1 MDGMTLI
8 AHIADVHL
16 GYAQYGLSEREQ
28 DIYEVFEEAVELIL
42 RERAEILLIAGDLFD
57 APRPPIKALM
67 KARSLLSKLRDRGV
81 EIYHVIGDHEL
92 PRRMGDLPPTAIL
105 DGVSKHLGLRNVEAG
120 DGLVLTGLD
129 RLRPSLKAEA
139 LGRLRKLAEEA
150 GRSRRSILVAHVPLR
165 GAERAI
171 GELPRGYGYYALGHE
186 HERRIFSI
194 DGSAAAYPGSMEILS
209 IAEIEAWERGGSGF
223 LLVDYS
229 GSEPIIHE
237 VNLKSIRPQK
247 LLTARIEDLDRV
259 LEEAA
264 RWSEDQAK
272 KPIIHF
278 RIRGRR
284 VDKREIA
291 RRIDEVLRGR
301 TLYYRY
307 EVFEEAEEVE
317 KAEGVEKLDLRSI
330 LRSYMSAKGF
340 SEEEIELATTI
351 YETYIARGAEEVER
365 MILSRLED
373 SGK

>member
-1 MDGMTLI
+1 MTLI

-28 DIYEVFEEAVELIL
+28 DIYEAFEEAVELIL

-105 DGVSKHLGLRNVEAG
+105 EGVSKHLGLRNVETG

-150 GRSRRSILVAHVPLR
+150 GRSRRRSILVAHIPLR

-209 IAEIEAWERGGSGF
+209 IAEIGAWERGGSGF

-247 LLTARIEDLDRV
+247 LLTIRIEDLDRV

-291 RRIDEVLRGR
+291 RRIDEELRGR

-307 EVFEEAEEVE
+307 EVFEETEEVE
-317 KAEGVEKLDLRSI
+317 KAERVEKLDLRSI

-351 YETYIARGAEEVER
+351 YETYIARGAEEVEK